1 MEHGRMGEVEGGVA
15 SGLTVH
21 AFRLG
26 PGTELRSGL
35 LR

>member
-1 MEHGRMGEVEGGVA
+1 MECGAVQGGVA

-26 PGTELRSGL
+26 PGAELRSAL
-35 LR
+35 LK